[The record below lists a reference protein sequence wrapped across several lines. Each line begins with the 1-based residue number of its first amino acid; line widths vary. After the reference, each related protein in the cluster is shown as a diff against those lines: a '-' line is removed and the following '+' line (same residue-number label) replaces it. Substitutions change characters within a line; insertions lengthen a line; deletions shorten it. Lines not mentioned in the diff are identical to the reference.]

1 MEGQLIA
8 HYKIVRKVG
17 GGGMGV
23 VYEAQDTKLGRRV
36 ALKFLPA
43 ETDKDATSLER
54 FVREARAASAL
65 NHPGIC
71 TIHAIEEHDGRT
83 FIAMELLE
91 GQSLDA
97 LLVRAP
103 LAIPRVLEIGI
114 QLSDALDAAHKKGIV
129 HRDIKPANIFVTE
142 RGTIKILDFGLAKL
156 LREGE
161 ETLAGE
167 TIADTHL
174 LTSPGTAVGTIAY
187 MSPEQARG
195 EELDARSDLF
205 SLGAVLYQMVTGKH
219 PFPGSTSAVIFDNIL
234 HNAPA
239 APVSLN
245 AATPAELERVLNKLL
260 EKDRDFRY
268 QVAAELRADLKRL
281 QREID
286 SGRVAA
292 MSSSTRIP
300 AAPAPTPAPSA
311 GAATPPVSGEKRLM
325 RSRTDKKIAGVCGGL
340 AEYFNVSPILM
351 RVVSSFVF
359 LFTGVGIFLYPILW
373 IALPLAPAVQDAAA
387 PEPTPPRAKSS
398 GSVIV
403 EAARQNK
410 FRAGLTAAIV
420 LVVLA
425 AAAFGVYSLLLR
437 NRHIPFEHF
446 SIENLTNNG
455 HVYRAALS
463 PDGKYLLH
471 VREENGLQS
480 LWLRHVPSM
489 SDTQVVPPAAT
500 RYAGLT
506 FSPEGSY
513 IYCVRQDEAEH
524 TLASLYR
531 APVLGGTP
539 QLLIKDVDSPI
550 TFSPDGQRFAYMR
563 ERRSSPFWD
572 LLIAH
577 SDGTADRALFSNTS
591 LASMAFEPAW
601 SPDGKTIVI
610 PVSQPTPDTLSALLE
625 VDVASGKHQNGVLS
639 AERLYFG
646 GAWLPDGNSLVMTT
660 VSQLTSL
667 HGQLTLVSY
676 PGGEFRQLTT
686 DTNDYF
692 HPSISADGRS
702 IVASQVHGQFQI
714 EVASAGTP
722 DAVQPVPLASRR
734 DIWRWDWAADGRL
747 VIPQT
752 PDIRLV
758 NPTGGET
765 VLFSDAQHISDQ
777 VTACAGGKYFVFRT
791 AGRSGKVAQNLWRMD
806 SNGTNLKQLTF
817 GPNESEPEC
826 ARDGQWVFYV
836 DRGDNKAI
844 KRVSVEGGEPETV
857 LKEAPW
863 GWSVSPDGKTIVTTE
878 VRELDHRL
886 VLRFDSVEDK
896 TTNYHDLDPRAS
908 PPLAFAPD
916 PKKVVYLVREK
927 NIDNLWEQPLD
938 NSAARQLTHF
948 TSEQI
953 ARFRF
958 SPDGT
963 RLAIERGHLE
973 SDAVLLRDA
982 AR

>member
-8 HYKIVRKVG
+8 HYKILRKVG

-23 VYEAQDTKLGRRV
+23 VYEAEDTRLGRRV

-43 ETDKDATSLER
+43 ETGKEATSLER

-71 TIHAIEEHDGRT
+71 TIHAIEEHDGCT

-91 GQSLDA
+91 GQSLDT
-97 LLVRAP
+97 LLANAP
-103 LAIPRVLEIGI
+103 LPIPRILEIGI
-114 QLSDALDAAHKKGIV
+114 QLADALDAAHKKNIV

-156 LREGE
+156 VRDGDQ
-161 ETLAGE
+161 TLAGE
-167 TIADTHL
+167 TTADTAHF
-174 LTSPGTAVGTIAY
+174 LTSPGTVVGTIAY

-205 SLGAVLYQMVTGKH
+205 SLGAVLYQLVTGKH

-234 HNAPA
+234 HNAPV

-245 AATPAELERVLNKLL
+245 PSAPAELERILNKML

-281 QREID
+281 QREIG
-286 SGRVAA
+286 SGRVATT
-292 MSSSTRIP
+292 SSSTRNP
-300 AAPAPTPAPSA
+300 AALAPTPAPSA
-311 GAATPPVSGEKRLM
+311 SAATAPVSREKRLM
-325 RSRTDKKIAGVCGGL
+325 RSSTDKKIAGVCGGL
-340 AEYFNVSPILM
+340 AEFFNISPTVV

-359 LFTGVGIFLYPILW
+359 LFTGVGLFLYPILW
-373 IALPLAPAVQDAAA
+373 IALPLAPTTQRA
-387 PEPTPPRAKSS
+387 PHGAPARDKSS

-410 FRAGLTAAIV
+410 LGAGFTAAIV

-425 AAAFGVYSLLLR
+425 AAAFGVYSLLQR
-437 NRHIPFEHF
+437 NRHIPFDHF

-480 LWLRHVPSM
+480 LWLRNVPSM
-489 SDTQVVPPAAT
+489 SDAQVVPPAAT

-506 FSPEGSY
+506 FSPDGNY

-524 TLASLYR
+524 ILASLFR
-531 APVLGGTP
+531 APVLGGSP

-563 ERRSSPFWD
+563 ERHSSPFWD
-572 LLIAH
+572 LLVAH
-577 SDGTADRALFSNTS
+577 SDGTPDRALFSNQS

-610 PVSQPTPDTLSALLE
+610 PVSQPTPDTLSGLLE
-625 VDVASGKHQNGVLS
+625 VDVTSGKQQNGVLS
-639 AERLYFG
+639 SEQLYFG
-646 GAWLPDGNSLVMTT
+646 GAWLPNGNGLVMTT

-667 HGQLTLVSY
+667 HGQLALVSY

-714 EVASAGTP
+714 EVARATTP

-734 DIWRWDWAADGRL
+734 DIWGWDWAADGRL

-765 VLFSDAQHISDQ
+765 VLFSDAQHIADQ
-777 VTACAGGKYFVFRT
+777 VATCGGGKYFVFRT

-806 SNGTNLKQLTF
+806 NNGANLKQLTF

-844 KRVSVEGGEPETV
+844 KRVSIEGGYPQT
-857 LKEAPW
+857 LIKEATW
-863 GWSVSPDGKTIVTTE
+863 GWSVSLDGKTIISTE
-878 VRELDHRL
+878 VREMDHRL

-896 TTNYHDLDPRAS
+896 KTSYHDLDPRAS

-916 PKKVVYLVREK
+916 PKAVVYLVREK

-938 NSAARQLTHF
+938 GSPARQLTHF

-963 RLAIERGHLE
+963 KLAIERGHLE
-973 SDAVLLRDA
+973 SDAVLLRDTGK
-982 AR
+982 